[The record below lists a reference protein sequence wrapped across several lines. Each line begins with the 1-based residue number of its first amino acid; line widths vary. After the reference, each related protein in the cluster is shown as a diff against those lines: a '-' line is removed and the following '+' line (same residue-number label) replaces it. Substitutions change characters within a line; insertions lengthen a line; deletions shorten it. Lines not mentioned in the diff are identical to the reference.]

1 MAKILHYDFLI
12 SFVRSWIRP
21 LIIHNSI
28 KLMMNIGRIP
38 LGIWSMIIKA
48 SLSKGVGVCF
58 CFYTN

>member
-38 LGIWSMIIKA
+38 LICDDPRATGFGVWSLKHH
-48 SLSKGVGVCF
+48 
-58 CFYTN
+58 